1 MFTKLAKR
9 HITIATTTV
18 LVFLTWAGV
27 AYQIHEQER
36 QSVEAQK
43 NLLHNIASGLRDHVQ
58 SSFRSTDDVLK
69 LLKFHYETTGI
80 KDLSI
85 VNNYF
90 RNKAIDISSLNQV
103 GVIDENGVY
112 IFSNLDNHKKIDLS
126 DREHFKVHKQG
137 YSFPFFV
144 SKPVLGRASGKWS
157 FQITRK
163 LEKPDGSFNG
173 VVVASFNPVQFLEQF
188 QRAGLNSSSLIG
200 LVGMDGYARALR
212 VRNTNRV
219 EDTLKD
225 LQLPLEVGQTDSG
238 GFFSASFFDTTERLY
253 VFEKVP
259 NQPLFVIVGV
269 SSDIAL
275 KDAHQHR
282 NMLLVFGVLSTLFV
296 LALTW
301 QYLQS
306 LENCR
311 QMEIEAFD
319 QRQARNLLQSNYD
332 ECVQNTKRLD
342 DLATTAIALMQKSK
356 SMVKEIQLAGKN
368 IADFEDSI
376 DSLEMIFQESLR
388 VDLDHASANE
398 FVINVQRL
406 STSKDLEKLRQKLTQ
421 ASQVIDQATALLQD
435 MESHAND

>member
-18 LVFLTWAGV
+18 FVFLTWAGV
-27 AYQIHEQER
+27 AYQINEQER

-58 SSFRSTDDVLK
+58 SSFRSTDDALK

-80 KDLSI
+80 KDLST

>member
-9 HITIATTTV
+9 HITIATTIV
-18 LVFLTWAGV
+18 FVFLTWAGV
-27 AYQIHEQER
+27 AYQIYEQER
-36 QSVEAQK
+36 QSVEAEK
-43 NLLHNIASGLRDHVQ
+43 NLLHNIASGLRDNVQ
-58 SSFRSTDDVLK
+58 SSFRSTDDALK
-69 LLKFHYETTGI
+69 LLKFHYETTGV
-80 KDLSI
+80 KDLST

-90 RNKAIDISSLNQV
+90 RNKVIDISSLNQI

-112 IFSNLDNHKKIDLS
+112 IFSNLDHHKKIDLS

-137 YSFPFFV
+137 YAFPFFV

-212 VRNTNRV
+212 VNNTNRV

-238 GFFSASFFDTTERLY
+238 GFFSKSFFDTTERLY
-253 VFEKVP
+253 VFEKIP

-269 SSDIAL
+269 SSDITL
-275 KDAHQHR
+275 KDTRQYR
-282 NMLLVFGVLSTLFV
+282 NALLVFGLVLTLFV
-296 LALTW
+296 LTLTW
-301 QYLQS
+301 QHLQS
-306 LENCR
+306 LDNCR
-311 QMEIEAFD
+311 QLEIDAFD

-332 ECVQNTKRLD
+332 EYIEKTKKLD
-342 DLATTAIALMQKSK
+342 ELANTAIALMQKSK
-356 SMVKEIQLAGKN
+356 SMVNEIQLAGKN
-368 IADFEDSI
+368 ISEFEDSI
-376 DSLEMIFQESLR
+376 GTLEMIFQESLR
-388 VDLDHASANE
+388 VDLDQASAND
-398 FVINVQRL
+398 FVKNVQRL
-406 STSKDLEKLRQKLTQ
+406 STSNDLEKLRLQLTQ
-421 ASQVIDQATALLQD
+421 ASQAVDHAFALLED
-435 MESHAND
+435 MQSLAND